1 MAVLAPDPAS
11 AIMRL
16 QQFLSNEASAPHE
29 SEVWQPDGSM
39 VVAGVA
45 PTTPQPLCFLMSDV
59 GTDWWGSGS
68 WLMPGGSTG
77 LMFGA
82 DDSGLD
88 AATATLVAK
97 GWPDPIPLLHS
108 PADRWRSGAE
118 ATPAETHSALFSLHV
133 ALLSVWRQLGVVPD
147 AVMSFSMGEPSGAV
161 ACGAL
166 SEAAGAAVMS
176 AMTSCVMTASEGM
189 GGMLAVI
196 GLTAEELAAQAA
208 MQDGV
213 EVGAVFGRAGGALTG
228 SFEGVSAVE
237 ARLKRDE
244 RVKVVLRPPVIKAPY
259 HSAAFEPMQQAFYE
273 ELADAL
279 ELSREAPTGAE
290 NSELSGQPSRVVPW
304 FLRLMEVTQLNQW

>member
-1 MAVLAPDPAS
+1 
-11 AIMRL
+11 
-16 QQFLSNEASAPHE
+16 
-29 SEVWQPDGSM
+29 
-39 VVAGVA
+39 
-45 PTTPQPLCFLMSDV
+45 
-59 GTDWWGSGS
+59 
-68 WLMPGGSTG
+68 
-77 LMFGA
+77 MFGA
-82 DDSGLD
+82 DGSGLD

-108 PADRWRSGAE
+108 RADRWRSGAE
-118 ATPAETHSALFSLHV
+118 ATPAETHSALFSLHM

-213 EVGAVFGRAGGALTG
+213 EVGAVFGRAGGVRARERGEGETG
-228 SFEGVSAVE
+228 EGVVF
-237 ARLKRDE
+237 ARGDDGDAARRRGEVRGGRGRDVVRGRRETHAQFKR
-244 RVKVVLRPPVIKAPY
+244 
-259 HSAAFEPMQQAFYE
+259 
-273 ELADAL
+273 
-279 ELSREAPTGAE
+279 
-290 NSELSGQPSRVVPW
+290 
-304 FLRLMEVTQLNQW
+304 